1 VETRTLSVQLTK
13 QEIIERST
21 QQAELVKKLEDKEAE
36 KSEATTRLTSSI
48 KELKRELQ
56 LVAQEVRAGQRWAEV
71 EVARQK
77 DIKRGV
83 EETIRTDTGEIIETR
98 ALTPAE
104 MQLDLIGGA
113 SASGKSVVISA
124 DKIAKVVAGGG
135 KKDKN

>member
-36 KSEATTRLTSSI
+36 KSEVTTRLTSSI

>member
-1 VETRTLSVQLTK
+1 METRTLSVQLTK

-36 KSEATTRLTSSI
+36 KSEVTTRLTSSI

-113 SASGKSVVISA
+113 SASGKSVVITTE
-124 DKIAKVVAGGG
+124 KIAKIAAGGG

>member
-1 VETRTLSVQLTK
+1 METRTLSVQLSK
-13 QEIIERST
+13 QEIIERSN
-21 QQAELVKKLEDKEAE
+21 QQADLVKKIEDKDSE
-36 KSEATTRLTSSI
+36 KSEVTKRLTSSI
-48 KELKRELQ
+48 KELTRELQ
-56 LVAQEVRAGQRWAEV
+56 LIAQEVRAGQRWAEV

-83 EETIRTDTGEIIETR
+83 KETIRTDTGEIIETR

-113 SASGKSVVISA
+113 PVSGKSVVISA

>member
-1 VETRTLSVQLTK
+1 METRTLSVQLTK
-13 QEIIERST
+13 QEIIERSN
-21 QQAELVKKLEDKEAE
+21 QQAELVKKIEDKDSE
-36 KSEATTRLTSSI
+36 KSEVTKRLTSSI
-48 KELKRELQ
+48 KELTRELQ
-56 LVAQEVRAGQRWAEV
+56 LIAQEVRAGQRWAEV

-113 SASGKSVVISA
+113 SVSGKSVVISA

>member
-1 VETRTLSVQLTK
+1 METRTLSVQLTK

-21 QQAELVKKLEDKEAE
+21 QQAELVKKLEDKETE
-36 KSEATTRLTSSI
+36 KSEVTTRLTSSI

-113 SASGKSVVISA
+113 SASGKSVVITTE
-124 DKIAKVVAGGG
+124 KIAKIAAGGG